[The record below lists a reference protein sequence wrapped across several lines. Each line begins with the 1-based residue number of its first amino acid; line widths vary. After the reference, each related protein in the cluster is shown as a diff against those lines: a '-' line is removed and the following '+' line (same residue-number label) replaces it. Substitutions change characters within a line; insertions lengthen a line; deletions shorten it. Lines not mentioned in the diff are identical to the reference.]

1 MGPAAPLSVINT
13 FPQVDNCRQVGHTS
27 AMKIAVHLARH
38 RRLVALAGLSLLL
51 HLLALACIDALVSPA
66 PPRIGTPLA
75 LRLVRAG
82 APARKA
88 VAAQK
93 APTPAAAAAA
103 ALPEQ
108 PRLALPPMQPLLPA
122 PDAAAGASAP
132 APASS
137 AAPGSAPLQMPG
149 RYRVRLPPSSRLRYA
164 VTHSAPGQPAVAG
177 EPAELNWERAHGAY
191 RLRLDGVLGQLESEG
206 GEDDAGIAPFLAR
219 EAGPA
224 GGAQSTRFNREE
236 GRIEHG
242 PLAASDPLRL
252 GSQDRASVLL
262 QLAGIGLAEP
272 DQVQDTVD
280 LVVAG
285 SGGTRVDRWQVVGN
299 EDLATPAGVFAT
311 VRLARLAPAGEA
323 RVEIWLAQERNWLP
337 VRLRVTHPDGTVAN
351 QLVTSIDTDTSAT
364 PGN

>member
-1 MGPAAPLSVINT
+1 
-13 FPQVDNCRQVGHTS
+13 
-27 AMKIAVHLARH
+27 MKIAVHLARH

-51 HLLALACIDALVSPA
+51 HLLALACIDALVSP
-66 PPRIGTPLA
+66 PPPQIGTPLA
-75 LRLVRAG
+75 LRLARSA

-88 VAAQK
+88 VAAQA
-93 APTPAAAAAA
+93 APTRAAAAAA
-103 ALPEQ
+103 PEK
-108 PRLALPPMQPLLPA
+108 PHLALPPMQPLLPA
-122 PDAAAGASAP
+122 PDVVADAGAP
-132 APASS
+132 VPASTS
-137 AAPGSAPLQMPG
+137 STAPGTAPLQMPG

-164 VTHSAPGQPAVAG
+164 VSRSAPGQAAVAG
-177 EPAELNWERAHGAY
+177 EPAELSWERANGAY

-206 GEDDAGIAPFLAR
+206 GEDDAGIAPSLAR

-224 GGAQSTRFNREE
+224 GGAQATRFNRAE

-280 LVVAG
+280 VVVAG
-285 SGGTRVDRWQVVGN
+285 SGGTRVDRWQVAGN
-299 EDLATPAGVFAT
+299 EDLATPAGVFVT

-323 RVEIWLAQERNWLP
+323 RVEVWLAPQQNWLP
-337 VRLRVTHPDGTVAN
+337 VQLRLTQPDGTVAN
-351 QLVTSIDTDTSAT
+351 QVVSSIETQAPTMQ
-364 PGN
+364 GG